1 MEIRQTRMLT
11 SKEVQE
17 DLGVSAIHLR
27 TMIELGFLKPMKLGR
42 GYKFSQKD
50 LLDFQEK
57 YKGKDLSSTE
67 ALVALKHL

>member
-17 DLGVSAIHLR
+17 DLGISAIHLR
-27 TMIELGFLKPMKLGR
+27 TMIELGILKPIRLGR

-57 YKGKDLSSTE
+57 YKGKDLRSTE
-67 ALVALKHL
+67 ALVRLKDL